1 MPRSARTLFFDVGN
15 VLAYFDHERVVK
27 NLQRL
32 LGVDANRLREVVFGA
47 GLPSQYESGRLDSP
61 GFCGLLREH
70 LGLPDAKPSDR
81 ELLDACSDIFWLNH
95 EIVPVVAQ
103 LAAAGHHLGILSN
116 TCDGHWRWLTRGQY
130 RILPDLFPR
139 QVLSYQV
146 GCLKPDAG
154 IYEETI
160 RRSQIPPGEIFFVDD
175 RPENIE
181 GALRVGLD
189 ACLFQNVSTLIR
201 DLQARNIIANY

>member
-32 LGVDANRLREVVFGA
+32 LGVGDNRLREVVFGS
-47 GLPSQYESGRLDSP
+47 GLQSQYESGQLDST
-61 GFCGLLREH
+61 GFCGLLRER
-70 LGLPDAKPSDR
+70 LALPDAKPSDR
-81 ELLDACSDIFWLNH
+81 ELLEACSDIFWLNH

-116 TCDGHWRWLTRGQY
+116 TCDGHWQWLTRGRY
-130 RILPDLFPR
+130 RILPDLFAC
-139 QVLSYQV
+139 QILSYQV
-146 GCLKPDAG
+146 GSLKPGAA
-154 IYEETI
+154 IYEEAV
-160 RRSQIPPGEIFFVDD
+160 RRSQVPPEEIFFVDD
-175 RPENIE
+175 RPENVE